1 MADLEEA
8 AAGLQLLTSD
18 QKLTQDQDWD
28 TDLDEDGTRGLSR
41 AEVYLQACRRIG
53 AVPVS
58 AFVRAVSDTTVNL
71 NRYGVGPRG
80 ARALAVA
87 LKVTDDKV
95 VTKLELEDNRL
106 KAEGTRYLMKML
118 QSNTTI
124 ESLVTM
130 ETPTTPPYLMLSPL
144 HIFCVFLFQ
153 PLPEHFTQPERFLN
167 LCLEFLDLSWNR
179 LRGASSLFAVN
190 STLKQLL
197 LSHSSLGGTE
207 AKCLSQA
214 LTENRTLELLDL
226 SANTM
231 DDEAA
236 GLLSLGLTSNPT
248 LRLVYNP
255 MTNTGA
261 LSLLKAALSNKSAL
275 ENLDISVSFTKIVV
289 LIISQSAMKDTEHFH
304 NILKT
309 LNLKLWTK
317 KEAGRS
323 PPQTSGR
330 P

>member
-71 NRYGVGPRG
+71 NHYGVGPRG

-124 ESLVTM
+124 ESLLESSSWCIVSVHRSKGDRRSIKQ
-130 ETPTTPPYLMLSPL
+130 LRIFSASLSISL
-144 HIFCVFLFQ
+144 SLSLSLSVSLS
-153 PLPEHFTQPERFLN
+153 L
-167 LCLEFLDLSWNR
+167 LCPQ
-179 LRGASSLFAVN
+179 VN

-207 AKCLSQA
+207 AKSLSQA

-226 SANTM
+226 SANAM

-248 LRLVYNP
+248 LRVLKVRHLPLMLVC
-255 MTNTGA
+255 
-261 LSLLKAALSNKSAL
+261 LLKAALSNKSAL
-275 ENLDISVSFTKIVV
+275 ENLDISVSFTKIAVM
-289 LIISQSAMKDTEHFH
+289 IISQLQRHELRHQE
-304 NILKT
+304 
-309 LNLKLWTK
+309 LNRP
-317 KEAGRS
+317 AGL
-323 PPQTSGR
+323 
-330 P
+330 

>member
-1 MADLEEA
+1 MSLS
-8 AAGLQLLTSD
+8 LFILSD
-18 QKLTQDQDWD
+18 SS
-28 TDLDEDGTRGLSR
+28 GSRRGLSR

-87 LKVTDDKV
+87 LKVTV

-124 ESLVTM
+124 ESLNISHNQ
-130 ETPTTPPYLMLSPL
+130 LG
-144 HIFCVFLFQ
+144 
-153 PLPEHFTQPERFLN
+153 
-167 LCLEFLDLSWNR
+167 LE
-179 LRGASSLFAVN
+179 GASVVSKIGYFQRRSPSLSLSLLCPQVN

-248 LRLVYNP
+248 LRVLKVRQSQPLPEQTLCFVSLPLMLVWL
-255 MTNTGA
+255 G
-261 LSLLKAALSNKSAL
+261 SARL
-275 ENLDISVSFTKIVV
+275 QPHDQHRSSESPQSC
-289 LIISQSAMKDTEHFH
+289 SQQQVCAGEPGHFC
-304 NILKT
+304 
-309 LNLKLWTK
+309 
-317 KEAGRS
+317 EFY
-323 PPQTSGR
+323 
-330 P
+330 